1 MLYRTGMSSQR
12 QQLESAIT
20 ALQAQRELLGND
32 VTETA
37 LSPLRAKL
45 AALADTPATDQT
57 LRQVTI
63 LFLDVVGSTA
73 LAQRLDAEDM
83 HAAIDGLLA
92 DCTAVVEK
100 HHGKVLQYAGDNLL
114 AVFGADVARED
125 DAERAVHAGL
135 AMLAE
140 GRRHAAQIAQ
150 RHGHSGLDVRVGVH
164 TGNVL
169 LGGGVDADHTIRGNA
184 VHIAARMEQTA
195 PPGALR
201 ISHDTYRHVRGVF
214 DAVAQPPIEVKGV
227 DGPLATHLVQRA
239 KPRAFRIVTRG
250 IEGVETR
257 MIGRDAELAQ
267 LQGAF
272 LHVCSERKLVSIT
285 VVGDAGVGKSRLL
298 YEFENWAEARPQAF
312 CVFHGRAHPQTQNQP
327 YGLLRD
333 VLAWRFEIA
342 DSDSMQ
348 QAKQK
353 FEQGIVPLFEPDDGA
368 DMALAHAHVLG
379 HLIGLDFSESRY
391 IRGITEDLRQIR
403 NRGFHA
409 AAQVLRR
416 SASRHASPVV
426 LLLDDLHFADD
437 ASLDFL
443 HTLGHVDRDVSMLML
458 GFARPTLFE
467 RRPDYSGAAH
477 TAQRIEL
484 APLDKNVSRSLV
496 NELLKKLEEVPAALR
511 ELVTRGGE
519 GNPFYMEELVKMLV
533 DVGAID
539 VRGERWVVVPDRLVA
554 TRVPQTLAGVVQARL
569 DELPPEEK
577 LALQQASVIG
587 LLFWDQTLAAVDARS
602 IGTLP
607 ALVRRGLVVPRQ
619 EASFDGVREFAFSH
633 QILHQVTYDTVL
645 KRVRREV
652 HAKTAA
658 WLAGRTGVRANDFL
672 GVIGE
677 HFENAGEHR
686 QACEFLARAAE
697 HAKDRHA
704 HAAASGYATRALELL
719 DRDPAAAQPPAA
731 DRDTLALRWRLL
743 DARVRALAAQGLR
756 SQQRLDIDALERVA
770 EALSDEHRLAVAAWH
785 RGYLAQETA
794 DFRTQAAVTRQAI
807 ALAERAGDMALA
819 LQSQQLLAV
828 ATCMLGDT
836 SAGKLLAQ
844 EGLTA
849 ARTHHLRLVEGMF
862 LNTLSIIAAMQDDLM
877 ATFEMDQQQ
886 LSIAREVGDARGE
899 AITLGNLGLS
909 WLNLGA
915 HDEAREHLS
924 KSLTMT
930 QAVGDRLSESNT
942 HSNLSKLALQQGEPE
957 AALAHATRALEIA
970 VAAEDP
976 RTEIFAQCALGRA
989 ALALGRAA
997 DAVGAFERAHEQA
1010 LLMDSGTRFDAGAG
1024 LALAALELGDVAKA
1038 MQWVEDLLSH
1048 LESGGRLDGAEEPRL
1063 VQLSAYRVLASGADK
1078 RRSGVLVDAYRE
1090 LQSRASSITDA
1101 TLRESFLTRIPENR
1115 QIIASWEAEH
1125 GRRNTT

>member
-1 MLYRTGMSSQR
+1 MSSQR
-12 QQLESAIT
+12 QQLESAIA
-20 ALQAQRELLGND
+20 ALQAQRELLGD
-32 VTETA
+32 EVTEIA
-37 LSPLRAKL
+37 LATLRAKL
-45 AALADTPATDQT
+45 AALADAPATNQT

-63 LFLDVVGSTA
+63 LFLDVVGSTS
-73 LAQRLDAEDM
+73 LAQRLDAEDV

-92 DCTAVVEK
+92 DCTVIVEK
-100 HHGKVLQYAGDNLL
+100 HQGNVLQYAGDNLL
-114 AVFGADVARED
+114 AVFGAGAAHED

-135 AMLAE
+135 ALLAE
-140 GRRHAAQIAQ
+140 GRRHAEQIAQ
-150 RHGHSGLDVRVGVH
+150 RHGHSGMDVRVGVH
-164 TGNVL
+164 TGKVL
-169 LGGGVDADHTIRGNA
+169 LGGGVDAEHTIRGTA

-214 DAVAQPPIEVKGV
+214 DAEAQAPIGVKGV
-227 DGPLATHLVQRA
+227 DEPLATYLVHRA
-239 KPRAFRIVTRG
+239 KPRAFRVATRG

-267 LQGAF
+267 LQDAF
-272 LHVCSERKLVSIT
+272 LRVCSERRLVCVS

-298 YEFENWAEARPQAF
+298 YEFENWAEARPEAF
-312 CVFHGRAHPQTQNQP
+312 CIFQGRAHPQTQNQP

-342 DSDSMQ
+342 DSDSMAD
-348 QAKQK
+348 AKQK
-353 FEQGIVPLFEPDDGA
+353 FERGIVPLFESDDGA
-368 DMALAHAHVLG
+368 DMALAQAHVLG
-379 HLIGLDFSESRY
+379 HLIGLDFGDSRY
-391 IRGITEDLRQIR
+391 IRGIQEDVRQIR

-416 SASRHASPVV
+416 FASRHACPVV

-443 HTLGHVDRDVSMLML
+443 RTLEQLNRDVPILML
-458 GFARPTLFE
+458 GLARPTLFE
-467 RRPDYSGAAH
+467 RRADDSVATH

-484 APLDKNVSRSLV
+484 APLAKSASRSLV
-496 NELLKKLEEVPAALR
+496 SELLKKLDEVPAALR
-511 ELVTRGGE
+511 ELVTGGGE

-539 VRGERWVVVPDRLVA
+539 VRGERWAVVPDRLVA

-569 DELPPEEK
+569 DELRPDEK

-587 LLFWDQTLAAVDARS
+587 LLFWDQALAAVDPRS

-619 EASFDGVREFAFSH
+619 EASFDGVGEFAFSH

-645 KRVRREV
+645 KRDRREA

-677 HFENAGEHR
+677 HFESAGEHR
-686 QACEFLARAAE
+686 QAAEFLARAAE

-704 HAAASGYATRALELL
+704 HAAAGSYATRALELL
-719 DRDPAAAQPPAA
+719 DRDLAAAQPPAA
-731 DRDTLALRWRLL
+731 DRDTLRLRWRLL
-743 DARVRALAAQGLR
+743 DARVRAVAAQGLR
-756 SQQRLDIDALERVA
+756 SQQRIDIDALQRVA
-770 EALSDEHRLAVAAWH
+770 EALGDEHGLAVAAWH
-785 RGYLAQETA
+785 RGHLAQETA
-794 DFRTQAAVTRQAI
+794 DFRTQVEVTRQAI
-807 ALAERAGDMALA
+807 ALAERAGDIALA

-828 ATCMLGDT
+828 ATFMLGDA
-836 SAGKLLAQ
+836 SAGKRLAQ
-844 EGLTA
+844 EGLAA
-849 ARTHHLRLVEGMF
+849 ARTHRLRLVEGMF

-886 LSIAREVGDARGE
+886 LSIATEVGDARGE

-915 HDEAREHLS
+915 HNEAREHLS
-924 KSLTMT
+924 RSLAMS

-942 HSNLSKLALQQGEPE
+942 HSNLSKLAMHRGEPE
-957 AALAHATRALEIA
+957 PALAHAKRALEIA
-970 VAAEDP
+970 LAAEDP
-976 RTEIFAQCALGRA
+976 RTEVFARCALGRA
-989 ALALGRAA
+989 ALALGRPTDAA
-997 DAVGAFERAHEQA
+997 AAFERAHEQA
-1010 LLMDSGTRFDAGAG
+1010 LLMESGTRFDAGAG
-1024 LALAALELGDVAKA
+1024 LALAVLELGDSAKA
-1038 MQWVEDLLSH
+1038 IQWVEDLLSH
-1048 LESGGRLDGAEEPRL
+1048 LAGGGTLDGAEEPRL
-1063 VQLSAYRVLASGADK
+1063 VQLSAYRVLASAADE
-1078 RRSGVLVDAYRE
+1078 RRCGLLADAYRE
-1090 LQSRASSITDA
+1090 LQSRAASITDA
-1101 TLRESFLTRIPENR
+1101 ALRESFLTRIPENR
-1115 QIIASWEAEH
+1115 QIAAAWEAEC
-1125 GRRNTT
+1125 GRRNAT